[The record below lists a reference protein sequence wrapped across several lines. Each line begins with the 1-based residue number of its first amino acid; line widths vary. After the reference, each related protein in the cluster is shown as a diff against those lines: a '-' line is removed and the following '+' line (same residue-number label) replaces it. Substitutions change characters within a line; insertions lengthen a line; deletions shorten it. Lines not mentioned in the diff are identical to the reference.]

1 MHQVVAQHSLPDMGL
16 YQVGE
21 SPIPCQGASLADLN
35 HAWSWQATHPP
46 PTGGSDCTLWCKLA
60 FRTGKNVPSMAIRGS
75 DACD

>member
-21 SPIPCQGASLADLN
+21 SPIPCQGASLVDLN

-46 PTGGSDCTLWCKLA
+46 PNRRQRLYAIVQARISDW
-60 FRTGKNVPSMAIRGS
+60 
-75 DACD
+75 